1 MPATALA
8 SGFADAPREAQE
20 VFKAV
25 MWALARPGLPVP
37 LRTRLAPP
45 APLSPDMAAIAL
57 ALLDYETPVW
67 LDPALAAAPA
77 VAAFLRFHTS
87 APLVEAPA
95 AGRFA
100 LIADGSALPDF
111 ARFALG
117 EPDYPDRST
126 TLVVQV
132 TTLGEGPIQLEGPG
146 IETRVGFAAAP
157 LPADFSARLAANRQL
172 FPLGVDLIL
181 VAPGAVLGLP
191 RSARVIGEA

>member
-25 MWALARPGLPVP
+25 MWALARPGRPVP
-37 LRTRLAPP
+37 LRTPLAPP
-45 APLSPDMAAIAL
+45 APLSPEMAAIAL
-57 ALLDYETPVW
+57 ALLDYETPAW
-67 LDPALAAAPA
+67 LDPALAAVPA
-77 VAAFLRFHTS
+77 VTSFLRFHTS

-95 AGRFA
+95 AARFA
-100 LIADGSALPDF
+100 LIADGAALPDF

-132 TTLGEGPIQLEGPG
+132 NALGEGPILLEGPG
-146 IETRVGFAAAP
+146 IETSVGFAAAP
-157 LPADFSARLAANRQL
+157 LPADFPARLAANRQL
-172 FPLGVDLIL
+172 FPLGVDVIL

-191 RSARVIGEA
+191 RSARLIGEA

>member
-25 MWALARPGLPVP
+25 MWALARPGRPVP

-45 APLSPDMAAIAL
+45 APLSPEMAAIAL

-77 VAAFLRFHTS
+77 VGAFLRFHTS
-87 APLVEAPA
+87 APLVETPA
-95 AGRFA
+95 AGRFG
-100 LIADGSALPDF
+100 LIADGAALPDF

-117 EPDYPDRST
+117 EPDYP
-126 TLVVQV
+126 
-132 TTLGEGPIQLEGPG
+132 
-146 IETRVGFAAAP
+146 
-157 LPADFSARLAANRQL
+157 
-172 FPLGVDLIL
+172 
-181 VAPGAVLGLP
+181 
-191 RSARVIGEA
+191 

>member
-8 SGFADAPREAQE
+8 PGFADAPREAQE

-25 MWALARPGLPVP
+25 MWALARPGRPVP
-37 LRTRLAPP
+37 LNARLAPP
-45 APLSPDMAAIAL
+45 APLSPEMAAIAL
-57 ALLDYETPVW
+57 ALLDYETPAW

-87 APLVEAPA
+87 APLVETPA
-95 AGRFA
+95 ASRFA
-100 LIADGSALPDF
+100 LIADGAALPDF

-132 TTLGEGPIQLEGPG
+132 ETLGEGPTLLEGPG
-146 IETRVGFAAAP
+146 IETRLGFAAAP

>member
-8 SGFADAPREAQE
+8 PGFADAPREAQE

-25 MWALARPGLPVP
+25 MWALAQPGRPVP
-37 LRTRLAPP
+37 LPGRLAPP
-45 APLSPDMAAIAL
+45 APLSPEIATIAL

-77 VAAFLRFHTS
+77 VVAFLRFHTS

-95 AGRFA
+95 AARFA
-100 LIADGSALPDF
+100 LVADAAAMPDF
-111 ARFALG
+111 THFALG

-126 TLVVQV
+126 TLIVQV
-132 TTLGEGPIQLEGPG
+132 ERLGEGPLLLEGPG
-146 IETRVGFAAAP
+146 IATRVGFAAAP
-157 LPADFSARLAANRQL
+157 LPADFAARLVANRQI

-191 RSARVIGEA
+191 RSARVIAEA

>member
-25 MWALARPGLPVP
+25 MWALARPGRPVP
-37 LRTRLAPP
+37 LHARLAPP
-45 APLSPDMAAIAL
+45 APLSPEMAAIAL

-67 LDPALAAAPA
+67 LDPALAAVPA

-100 LIADGSALPDF
+100 LIADGAALPDF
-111 ARFALG
+111 GRFALG

-132 TTLGEGPIQLEGPG
+132 TALGEGPVLLEGPG
-146 IETRVGFAAAP
+146 IETRTGFAAAP
-157 LPADFSARLAANRQL
+157 LPADFSVRLAANRQL